1 MINLFLNRK
10 AVSDWHLKQSIEL
23 KKIALTKNSS
33 TALIYSSLEARNTIE
48 RFIFEMSIL
57 STGGKFTDEQIEM
70 AQQQH
75 GIYKLLEDTMIN
87 YRKFMEFQNMCFVAS
102 GIPINFL
109 IPDIRLLKRLYT
121 SLSKYCHCQLDPAIT
136 IDNIS
141 GDWFI
146 KGYSLIDETCDYLDK
161 LMSSIRGSFERNSM
175 PLEVKELC
183 DEYIQD
189 KIDRVTVEIRLKLM
203 QPVLEQRF
211 RYKRK

>member
-10 AVSDWHLKQSIEL
+10 VVSDWHLRQSIEL
-23 KKIALTKNSS
+23 KKLALSKNSP

-48 RFIFEMSIL
+48 RFIFEMSVL
-57 STGGKFTDEQIEM
+57 STGGNFTDEQIEM

-87 YRKFMEFQNMCFVAS
+87 YRKFIEFQNMCFIAAR
-102 GIPINFL
+102 IPINFI
-109 IPDIRLLKRLYT
+109 IPDIRMLKRFYT

-146 KGYSLIDETCDYLDK
+146 KGYALIDETCDYLCK
-161 LMSSIRGSFERNSM
+161 LMSSIRGSMERNTM
-175 PLEVKELC
+175 PPEVRELC
-183 DEYIQD
+183 DGYIQD
-189 KIDRVTVEIRLKLM
+189 TINRETVETRLTLM
-203 QPVLEQRF
+203 QPVLEQRL
-211 RYKRK
+211 RYKR